1 MVDFTGGTWRSL
13 IDGSEVS
20 AIPDSAENR
29 WPWDEGSDD
38 TVADVI
44 GDNNGTVVGADWI
57 DVADLVGGFGLEFGG
72 EDRVEMSI
80 IDGIGAGLSFSLAIT
95 VNLDDISDQVI
106 WSQSKGSNDRLSLQI
121 NDSKWHAGV
130 FDGDWSRRE
139 SDVDAVTDRVRLGFG
154 HSDNGDIDIAINGE
168 IITDNPTSDTSSGDT
183 EVHYIGQR
191 TDGNVGASMI
201 ADNPIVYL
209 DRLDADGWSQDYN
222 SQPWS

>member
-13 IDGSEVS
+13 IDGLEVA

-121 NDSKWHAGV
+121 NDSKWHGAV

-168 IITDNPTSDTSSGDT
+168 IITDNPTSDTSSDGT
-183 EVHYIGQR
+183 EVHYIGQQ
-191 TDGNVGASMI
+191 TAQTNGASMI

-209 DRLDADGWSQDYN
+209 DRLDADVWSQDYN